1 MESIRRLSWLAAAGA
16 LAAGTP
22 AWPQYPAKPVR
33 LIVPFPPGSANDVVA
48 RFVSPPLSDA
58 LGRQVVI
65 DNRPGAAGNL
75 GAELAARSA
84 PDGYTLM
91 MANLAQAISMTLY
104 DKLPYDLVRD
114 FAPVSL
120 LAAGSF
126 MLAVHP
132 SVPVRSVKELIVLTR
147 ARPGELNV
155 AVSGAGIV
163 LAAELFNSMARV
175 RMTKVSYKGSPQ
187 SVTALVSGEVSVGF
201 PATSVALPHV
211 KGGRLTGLAV
221 TSAQRSP
228 IVPGMATVAEAGL
241 PGYEATPWYGL
252 AAPAGTPRE
261 IVTRLHAESVQA
273 LKRPEVM
280 ERFAATDIAPLG
292 TTPEKFGAYIAA
304 EIAKW
309 GKLIKTAG
317 LRPE

>member
-1 MESIRRLSWLAAAGA
+1 MAAGVFAAAA
-16 LAAGTP
+16 P
-22 AWPQYPAKPVR
+22 AWPQYPVKPVR
-33 LIVPFPPGSANDVVA
+33 LIVPFPAGSANDVVA
-48 RFVSPPLSDA
+48 RFVAPPLSDA

-75 GAELAARSA
+75 GADVAAKSL

-91 MANLAQAISMTLY
+91 MAGIAHAISMTLY
-104 DKLPYDLVRD
+104 DKLPYDIVKD

-132 SVPVRSVKELIVLTR
+132 SLRVKSVKELIAFAR

-163 LAAELFNSMARV
+163 LAAELFGSMARV
-175 RMTKVSYKGSPQ
+175 KMTQVSYKGSPQ
-187 SVTALVSGEVSVGF
+187 GATALVSGEVSVGF
-201 PATSVALPHV
+201 PSTSVAMPHV
-211 KGGRLTGLAV
+211 KAARLIGLAV
-221 TSAQRSP
+221 TSTQRSP
-228 IVPGMATVAEAGL
+228 VAPGIPTMAEGGL

-252 AAPAGTPRE
+252 AVPAGTPKD
-261 IVTRLHAESVQA
+261 IVSRLHAESAQA
-273 LKRPEVM
+273 LKRPDVK
-280 ERFAATDIAPLG
+280 ERFAGTDIAPLG
-292 TTPEKFGAYIAA
+292 TTPEEFGAYISA
-304 EIAKW
+304 EVAKW
-309 GKLIKTAG
+309 GKLIRTAG